1 MSVVR
6 PVDESGAPV
15 TPEQRKATQERLMK
29 ERAAE
34 VIRQADIAR
43 ATTTTPAA
51 SNTTFVGTT
60 KVKNPIEGDLYRNKV
75 VENHTAFSKTIDNST
90 GREYYNETH
99 KSGSGKTYTNVAT
112 IELNTNNK
120 QELTKNDS
128 YKTIEGGDY
137 SIAQEKETR
146 VFGDF
151 TILTGSPNLY
161 NTTVMSDWMEEYSEI
176 AAAKSQF
183 EQNRG
188 GFTNNSESD
197 LPMEGS
203 TDPDSGS
210 TAGQSFPENQ
220 GQKNLQDLL
229 VNKQEALTKYE
240 RAMGVGGSIK
250 LLAAKDILI
259 KAGTVTSSFDS
270 AAIDP
275 SGRKVAK
282 QLEYDGDKTVKMT
295 YTSATYVEEKDTAS
309 NVPFGNVVIE
319 AGNSITFKTG
329 AGGVSFTG
337 AGKTQ
342 IGGTGSTIIGGAQ
355 VLIGGSAKGGAA
367 GSVLIRGANS
377 LELESPNINLTG
389 STKIHITPGLSVQ
402 GDQVNFGDVIIGGNL
417 TVLGNIKCTGTIF
430 ADGNIESKADVI
442 AGDISLKN
450 HQHDIKSEAEGTGG
464 LTGYPR
470 S

>member
-1 MSVVR
+1 M
-6 PVDESGAPV
+6 A
-15 TPEQRKATQERLMK
+15 
-29 ERAAE
+29 
-34 VIRQADIAR
+34 
-43 ATTTTPAA
+43 
-51 SNTTFVGTT
+51 TT
-60 KVKNPIEGDLYRNKV
+60 KVNNPIEGELYRNKV

-99 KSGSGKTYTNVAT
+99 RSGSGRTYTNVST
-112 IELNTNNK
+112 IELDTNNR
-120 QELTKNDS
+120 QRLTKGDS
-128 YKTIEGGDY
+128 FKTIEGGDY

-151 TILTGSPNLY
+151 TLLTGSPNLY

-188 GFTNNSESD
+188 GFTNNSEAS

-203 TDPDSGS
+203 VDPESGS
-210 TAGQSFPENQ
+210 TAKQSFPENS

-229 VNKQEALTKYE
+229 IAKQEALTAKE
-240 RAMGVGGSIK
+240 RAMGVGGNIK
-250 LLAAKDILI
+250 LLSPKDILI
-259 KAGTVTSSFDS
+259 KAGIVTSSFDS

-275 SGRKVAK
+275 VGRKVPK
-282 QLEYDGDKTVKMT
+282 QLEYDGDKTIKLVE
-295 YTSATYVEEKDTAS
+295 TSATYVEEKDTAS
-309 NVPFGNVVIE
+309 NVPFGNMIFE
-319 AGNSITFKTG
+319 AGNSLTFRTG

-377 LELESPNINLTG
+377 LELESANINLKGG
-389 STKIHITPGLSVQ
+389 SKVHIEPGLSVQ
-402 GDQVNFGDVIIGGNL
+402 GDQVNWGDVVIGGNL
-417 TVLGNIKCTGTIF
+417 TVTGNILCKGNLHVEGKITTDTYVF
-430 ADGNIESKADVI
+430 AETNIAT
-442 AGDISLKN
+442 AGDINAFSG
-450 HQHDIKSEAEGTGG
+450 EGGG
-464 LTGYPR
+464 SGLSFRDHVHPQNNGNDEGGGVNTDPPVR
-470 S
+470 